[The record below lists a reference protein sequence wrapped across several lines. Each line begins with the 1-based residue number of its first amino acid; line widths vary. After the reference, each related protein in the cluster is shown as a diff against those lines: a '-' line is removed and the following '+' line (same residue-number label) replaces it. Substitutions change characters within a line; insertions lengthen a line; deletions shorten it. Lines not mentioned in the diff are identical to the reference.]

1 MSVLNIQNLKV
12 SYQNQPIIKNLN
24 LQIEPGEIVALF
36 GPSGGGKST
45 VLKAVAGLL
54 EEVSGLVTIGE
65 TLALSDKLNLPTE
78 KRNVGL
84 IFQDYALFPH
94 LTVEENVAFGLGHL
108 SKTERLERV
117 TEMLALIKLSS
128 SRTKYPH
135 QLSGGQQQRI
145 AIVRALACKP
155 NILLF
160 DEAFSNIDP
169 QFRFELIADI
179 RMLLKDQN
187 TSALFVTH
195 NQDEAFA
202 FCDRIAVL
210 NAGRIEQIDTA
221 ERLFNYPRTRFVAEF
236 LGEGLWLRTQVASAH
251 RLSSELGD
259 IAYCGESSIESMI
272 GKYVDIYLRPHHL
285 RLELSLDSSIKV
297 TKERFVGQYFEAT
310 IEWFGQS
317 IKVRTVY
324 SFLNKAV
331 KIKVDTNVSAVFLEQ
346 SFAP

>member
-1 MSVLNIQNLKV
+1 MSVLSIQNLNV
-12 SYQNQPIIKNLN
+12 SYQKQPIIKDLD

-54 EEVSGLVTIGE
+54 EEVSGIITIG
-65 TLALSDKLNLPTE
+65 DKLVLDHKTHVPAE

-94 LTVEENVAFGLGHL
+94 LTVEENIAFGLNKL
-108 SKTERLERV
+108 SRAERIYRV
-117 TEMLALIKLSS
+117 ADMLALIKLSDC
-128 SRTKYPH
+128 RQKYPH

-145 AIVRALACKP
+145 AIVRALACHP

-179 RMLLKDQN
+179 RTLLKHQN

-221 ERLFNYPRTRFVAEF
+221 ERLFNYPKTRFVAEF
-236 LGEGLWLRTQVASAH
+236 LGSGLWLRAQVESPH

-259 IAYCGESSIESMI
+259 IAYCGEASLETHL
-272 GKYVDIYLRPHHL
+272 GKNVDIYLRPHHL
-285 RLELSLDSSIKV
+285 RLEFCLDSMVKV
-297 TKERFVGQYFEAT
+297 EQERFVGQYFEAT
-310 IEWFGQS
+310 LNWYGQI

-324 SFLNKAV
+324 SFLNKTV
-331 KIKVDTNVSAVFLEQ
+331 KIKVDTNVSVVFPEQ
-346 SFAP
+346 VIAP